1 VGALFVVLLT
11 FPTVPRA
18 GSVGRLDTNDGR
30 FSIWNIGWLDHAAL
44 AAPADLLNGNIFW
57 PHRGTIA
64 YSELNLVAGVFGL
77 PWYAATGRAL
87 AALNGAVATGLL
99 LTFVCMAALV
109 RRLTASEGA
118 GLVSATAFTFCPYV
132 TAHTAHVQLLMTFG
146 VPLVFLAFHALA
158 EKPTPWA
165 GIRLGA
171 ALAVAALGC
180 GYYGIFAGQAL
191 GLVAMLWRPA
201 DWRRYASALAIAA
214 ATAVGALAPV
224 FLLFRRLRAASG
236 AAAVPHYVDLSQW
249 SANLVSYL
257 ASSSAAHDWW
267 LPLLRRAGGWHE
279 VLFPGIAV
287 IVFAGMAVVTALRFP
302 GALEKIPRRLVWV
315 YLALAITAGWA
326 SFGPA
331 GHLWPAL
338 TFVPG
343 MAFLRA
349 PARLGLIVTFALA
362 VVAGVGVARVT
373 RGRRWVAAVL
383 TVLVAVELGVRTS
396 EWGWPSWPLRVA
408 PPVPLAY
415 QRLAQAPPGV
425 VVDFPFPYV
434 SSDYHNHASAMYWS
448 TYHWHPLVNG
458 YSDITPPDFDDLARP
473 INGFPDPA
481 SFAIMRARGVRYVVW
496 HIDYYRGDGQRTIED
511 RLRRYADDL
520 RPLVTTG
527 DVWLYEIT
535 GWPPGA

>member
-1 VGALFVVLLT
+1 VGALFVVILT

-18 GSVGRLDTNDGR
+18 GSVGRLDTSDGR

-44 AAPADLLNGNIFW
+44 TAPADLLNGNIFW

-64 YSELNLVAGVFGL
+64 YSELNLVAGAFGL

-109 RRLTASEGA
+109 RRLTGSEGA

-158 EKPTPWA
+158 EKPTAWT

-171 ALAVAALGC
+171 ALAVAALAC
-180 GYYGIFAGQAL
+180 GYYGIFTGLAL

-201 DWRRYASALAIAA
+201 DWRRYASALAIAL

-236 AAAVPHYVDLSQW
+236 SAAVPHYRDISEW

-267 LPLLRRAGGWHE
+267 LPALRRAGGWHD
-279 VLFPGIAV
+279 VLFPGILV
-287 IVFAGMAVVTALRFP
+287 IVFTAVGVATALRSSWP
-302 GALEKIPRRLVWV
+302 LASPRRVVWV
-315 YLALAITAGWA
+315 YLTLAVMAGWA

-331 GHLWPAL
+331 GHLWSAL

-362 VVAGVGVARVT
+362 VVAGVGVARVAG
-373 RGRRWVAAVL
+373 GRRWVAVML
-383 TVLVAVELGVRTS
+383 TLLVALELGVRTS

-408 PPVPLAY
+408 SPVPLAY

-434 SSDYHNHASAMYWS
+434 SSNYHNHSSAMYWS

-458 YSDITPPDFDDLARP
+458 YSDIRPPDFDDLARP

-511 RLRRYADDL
+511 RLRRYAPYL